1 MFRYICTVVCAA
13 LLVGGAAA
21 GNALAQGT
29 LRVAIPSNL
38 NTLDPAKTKLG
49 EEYILNFLLFGGLTE
64 INASGAVIPDLAL
77 TWTPDADQKVWRFT
91 LRKGVKFH
99 NGREMD
105 ANDVKTTFDRILDP
119 ATGSVARAVFDI
131 VDKVEVVDKYTV
143 VFRLKIPYSGFPEV
157 VSDRQARIVP
167 KDQLDTLASTPIG
180 TGPFKFK
187 SWLPGDRVEI
197 VKNPDYYVAGVPR
210 LDGVLFRIMP
220 ESAAEVAALQ
230 TGAIDLVWSVP
241 LEAIK
246 DLEKDKNIV
255 IDAVPTSSWD
265 GLIMNV
271 TQKPFDDVRVRR
283 AVALA
288 IDKKTMVDLALFGHG
303 KPSHT
308 MISPASRFYNADLPI
323 GTADTA
329 RAKKLL
335 AEAGYPDGFETTLFV
350 SSGRPARDRIAV
362 VSREM
367 LKAIGIKA
375 NIERVPFDKFI
386 RDIEGKAPFYVDG
399 FLGRATVDN
408 AIYPW
413 FHSNGSWSSQLW
425 HYKNPELDT
434 VLDKARGAT
443 SDQERIR
450 LYKEFQ
456 KLALENP
463 PGVIV
468 YVIDHVNAYRSN
480 VKNFKSNPL
489 TWLDLRKT
497 TIE

>member
-1 MFRYICTVVCAA
+1 
-13 LLVGGAAA
+13 
-21 GNALAQGT
+21 T

-105 ANDVKTTFDRILDP
+105 ANDVKATFDRILDP

-131 VDKVEVVDKYTV
+131 VDKVEVVEKYTV

-167 KDQLDTLASTPIG
+167 KDQIDTLASTPIG

-241 LEAIK
+241 L
-246 DLEKDKNIV
+246 
-255 IDAVPTSSWD
+255 
-265 GLIMNV
+265 
-271 TQKPFDDVRVRR
+271 
-283 AVALA
+283 
-288 IDKKTMVDLALFGHG
+288 
-303 KPSHT
+303 
-308 MISPASRFYNADLPI
+308 
-323 GTADTA
+323 
-329 RAKKLL
+329 
-335 AEAGYPDGFETTLFV
+335 
-350 SSGRPARDRIAV
+350 
-362 VSREM
+362 
-367 LKAIGIKA
+367 
-375 NIERVPFDKFI
+375 
-386 RDIEGKAPFYVDG
+386 
-399 FLGRATVDN
+399 
-408 AIYPW
+408 
-413 FHSNGSWSSQLW
+413 
-425 HYKNPELDT
+425 
-434 VLDKARGAT
+434 
-443 SDQERIR
+443 
-450 LYKEFQ
+450 
-456 KLALENP
+456 
-463 PGVIV
+463 
-468 YVIDHVNAYRSN
+468 
-480 VKNFKSNPL
+480 
-489 TWLDLRKT
+489 
-497 TIE
+497 